1 MKRSCRTT
9 IALVTA
15 AVFLL
20 TPLAALAAD
29 TIFCWFP
36 PSWGSKGSE
45 ARAITEALSS
55 KSGLDVKPRISKS
68 YPEILAAFSSGKP
81 SLVYVGSFVQ
91 AIIKARGIG
100 TPLVQNVNGKELYSG
115 VLAYPKGG
123 DPEAILKD
131 AAEQISFASGA
142 SSGESS
148 AKAATAGRAAVA
160 VKNHGAACQA
170 VVAGKAKAAVV
181 KNWWW
186 AANKNKFPGL
196 DVYEIPGVSENKNPD
211 NVLTASKAVSAG
223 DMKKI
228 TDAAV
233 ASKDVFGAQEMAPF
247 DASNLSF
254 SLDLMKRGKIDP
266 LTYTW

>member
-1 MKRSCRTT
+1 MKRSSR
-9 IALVTA
+9 IAVALVTA

-36 PSWGSKGSE
+36 PSWGSKGSA
-45 ARAITEALSS
+45 ARAITESLSTN
-55 KSGLDVKPRISKS
+55 SGLDVKPRIAKS
-68 YPEILAAFSSGKP
+68 YPEILAAFSSDKP

-91 AIIKARGIG
+91 AIINARKIG

-115 VLAYPKGG
+115 VLVYPKGG
-123 DPEAILKD
+123 DPAAILKD
-131 AAEQISFASGA
+131 SPDQIAFASGA

-148 AKAATAGRAAVA
+148 AKAATGGKAAVA
-160 VKNHGAACQA
+160 VKNHGAACKA
-170 VVAGKAKAAVV
+170 VEAGKAKAAVV

-186 AANKNKFPGL
+186 DGNKDKFPNFEM
-196 DVYEIPGVSENKNPD
+196 YEIPGVSVTKNPD

-223 DMKKI
+223 DMKKL

-247 DASNLSF
+247 DAANLAF
-254 SLDLMKRGKIDP
+254 TLELMEKGKIDP
-266 LTYTW
+266 LTYAW